1 MNIEL
6 LELWREFEA
15 QTTISQIYELYDAV
29 LNTPSGDV
37 VEIGSARGGTTI
49 VLIEA
54 AKQVGKFVYSVDP
67 YPEEMEGKAYGYT
80 PGLMNEFKERF
91 TKNILNGKHL
101 NIIQFNNDLA
111 GCIDLIPDNLSVVF
125 IDGCHEF
132 SFVQKEYELIWPK
145 IVKGGILY
153 IHDIYWGDGQVSK
166 TARGGLTGV
175 AEWLG
180 RGVDVG
186 NMLRIEK

>member
-91 TKNILNGKHL
+91 TKNILNGKHM

-111 GCIDLIPDNLSVVF
+111 GCIDLISDNLSVVF